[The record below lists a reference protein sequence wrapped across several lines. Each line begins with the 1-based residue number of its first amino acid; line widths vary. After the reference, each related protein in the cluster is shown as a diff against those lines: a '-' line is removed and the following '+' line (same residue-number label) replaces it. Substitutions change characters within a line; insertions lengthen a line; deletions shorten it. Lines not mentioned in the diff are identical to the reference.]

1 MYDKSAEIHTVNKG
15 VFWPRSS
22 PREENLFTLWG
33 GIRTVCVNNW
43 QSKALRFCS
52 FHYPSSNECKV
63 KLFTPRDKLAFEAEV
78 RRTRRILNNNPT
90 ALTGSGAKLS
100 QPGPSGLG
108 LQKCDVFP
116 GKLFLVER
124 LEMRMMLYRRAK
136 RVKKLNFG
144 MVGQGFFSDKQFLLG
159 LNEKFA
165 RMVSSG

>member
-1 MYDKSAEIHTVNKG
+1 MCTKAK
-15 VFWPRSS
+15 
-22 PREENLFTLWG
+22 LFTL
-33 GIRTVCVNNW
+33 
-43 QSKALRFCS
+43 
-52 FHYPSSNECKV
+52 
-63 KLFTPRDKLAFEAEV
+63 RDKLAFEAEV

-90 ALTGSGAKLS
+90 ALTGSRAKLS

-124 LEMRMMLYRRAK
+124 LEMIMMLYMRAK

-144 MVGQGFFSDKQFLLG
+144 RVGQGFFSDKQFLPA
-159 LNEKFA
+159 LNEELV